1 MLTIIGKNYIWL
13 VSFTASIGG
22 LLFGYDTGSISVVL
36 VYLQDSLGHKLFAS
50 EKELITSP
58 CSAGS
63 ADVLGCGLFTA
74 GAVLLATSYSVPQ
87 MAVGREVV
95 VINYALGAALAG
107 VPLGWRYMVG
117 LGGVPSVLLLAMLL
131 PLCSEPPRQ
140 LIYQDKHDAAAKVLQ
155 RIFSHDYLEDVQSK
169 ESPPR
174 NEGRSKLHVVKRFN
188 VLMYYSGTL
197 FALVGFSN
205 LVAVRLV
212 VSGTN
217 LLMTWVNIDGGRP
230 FGRRRLLVSTMWG
243 CQQKKITTPAI
254 VVLAFIIRFVLFY
267 GVSIGNTPW
276 MNADFFPMEV
286 RAIGAMYMA
295 CLLLWGSEPHR
306 LLNILVNNNEH
317 SPLWGLWLLRRPILY
332 RLVVEFFLS

>member
-1 MLTIIGKNYIWL
+1 
-13 VSFTASIGG
+13 
-22 LLFGYDTGSISVVL
+22 
-36 VYLQDSLGHKLFAS
+36 
-50 EKELITSP
+50 
-58 CSAGS
+58 
-63 ADVLGCGLFTA
+63 
-74 GAVLLATSYSVPQ
+74 

-95 VINYALGAALAG
+95 
-107 VPLGWRYMVG
+107 G
-117 LGGVPSVLLLAMLL
+117 LGVGSGAMIVPAYIAEIATTNNAV
-131 PLCSEPPRQ
+131 PPRQ

-169 ESPPR
+169 VHLIDAAC
-174 NEGRSKLHVVKRFN
+174 KLHVVKRFN

-230 FGRRRLLVSTMWG
+230 FGRRRLLVSTMST
-243 CQQKKITTPAI
+243 KKITTPAI

-267 GVSIGNTPW
+267 GVTIGNTPW

-332 RLVVEFFLS
+332 RLVVEFFYPETSGLNLEEIRRKLRKERKQAMDRELPPAI